1 MLPSNLLY
9 FVLDQLLQI
18 KVSSGCLPACHKC
31 YAQRYRLGLTVE
43 GKMGTFMH
51 LVLFADVLT
60 HTPSDT
66 RACPELRPCQV
77 HAVPAWQQ
85 IKLEQSS
92 TPRSLGLLSINPASS
107 TQGIVLRPSKG
118 KEGGRLRCHHPAS
131 LYRL

>member
-43 GKMGTFMH
+43 GKMGTFMQ

-60 HTPSDT
+60 HT
-66 RACPELRPCQV
+66 Q
-77 HAVPAWQQ
+77 
-85 IKLEQSS
+85 
-92 TPRSLGLLSINPASS
+92 
-107 TQGIVLRPSKG
+107 
-118 KEGGRLRCHHPAS
+118 
-131 LYRL
+131 